1 MRQGCNPSLSHL
13 SWEAEVHHALL
24 NKWPTHLVEGF
35 HQIKAEAPQRIAI
48 LHRFFNHRHC
58 REIELLN
65 PPVLQPTRN
74 ALWTSEARSLLYVL
88 YVLYLTRQAAEP
100 PLFPNSLLYV
110 LYVLYLTRQAAEPPL
125 FPGSLLYV
133 LYVLY
138 LTRQAAEPPLSP
150 GCVLYVLYLTRQAA
164 EPPLSPS
171 SLLYVLLYVLYT
183 LYARNLYY
191 ICYIG
196 PYSTYS
202 TYSKEPGESGC
213 SVACLVR
220 YSTYSTYSKE
230 PGESGC
236 SVACLVRYSTVG
248 RALRGAPPHAEAPG
262 GAVLPVLGRLQQ
274 LGARGP

>member
-1 MRQGCNPSLSHL
+1 MADSCCRNIATKLRATCLAQKPPGRACPALKPRQAAEPPLS
-13 SWEAEVHHALL
+13 
-24 NKWPTHLVEGF
+24 
-35 HQIKAEAPQRIAI
+35 RYMCYI
-48 LHRFFNHRHC
+48 LHAKP
-58 REIELLN
+58 LN
-65 PPVLQPTRN
+65 SHSP
-74 ALWTSEARSLLYVL
+74 ASLLYVL

-100 PLFPNSLLYV
+100 PLSPASLLYV

-125 FPGSLLYV
+125 SPGSLLYV

-150 GCVLYVLYLTRQAA
+150 
-164 EPPLSPS
+164 S
-171 SLLYVLLYVLYT
+171 SLLYVLYVLYT

-220 YSTYSTYSKE
+220 YSTYSTYSKDA
-230 PGESGC
+230 GESGC
-236 SVACLVRYSTVG
+236 SAGWHSVRAAFCMVF
-248 RALRGAPPHAEAPG
+248 AWFLHVE
-262 GAVLPVLGRLQQ
+262 Q
-274 LGARGP
+274 LARFFA